1 MDRAL
6 RVLLVEDSPD
16 DAMLLE
22 VGLRRGGLNCSIARV
37 ETLDDLRAELATG
50 NWDVVISDFHLPG
63 FDAGHA
69 LAELQAS
76 GKDLPFII
84 VSGVIEADHAV
95 TLLKQGAHD
104 FINKGALAR
113 LVPAIERELREAVER
128 ASRRRAE
135 ERVEILSMAVE
146 QSPVSVVITDCD
158 GVIEYVN
165 PKFQEVT
172 GYSMLEALG
181 QSLEFTRLEQPG
193 NDSCQRMWATVRAG
207 HEYRG
212 EICSHRKDG
221 QLFWEHMTVSPITD
235 GKGAISHFV
244 AVKEDITVRRSY
256 EERLLRQANFDDLT
270 GLPNRVLMM
279 DRLEQAIAIAHRRQA
294 ETAVL
299 FVDLDRFK
307 DVNDS
312 KGHAIGDVL
321 LKEAAMRLNGCTRDG
336 DTVARMGGDEF
347 LLILPGISGGTD
359 AQRVAERV
367 VDAFSRPFVIGGQ
380 DHFVTASIG
389 ITFYPGDGMDGRVL
403 LRNADLAMYQAKDK
417 GGNRY
422 SFFTEDINRKMQ
434 ERVLIEG
441 NLRGAVA
448 RGEMCLHYQPIYDI
462 ASGEPVAAEALIRW
476 RTSQGILLMPNQFI
490 SVAEDMGLIPHIGD
504 WVLEAACAEMRGYQS
519 RGLRRVAINVSPR
532 QLRVGG
538 FARTVEKI
546 LDCNGLSPDSL
557 ELEITEGVLM
567 DDTAETVMNINTLCE
582 MGVRLSIDDFGTGY
596 SSLGYLQRYPFDT
609 LKIDRGFV
617 ADALGNSTSLRLVE
631 TIITMAQ
638 GLGLEVIAEGVETQA
653 QMDLLKSRRC
663 DLAQG
668 YLLGKPM
675 PLEDFSLVW
684 DRVLPALACGSV

>member
-1 MDRAL
+1 MDRVL
-6 RVLLVEDSPD
+6 KILLVEDSPD

-22 VGLRRGGLNCSIARV
+22 VGLSRGGLHCSIYRV
-37 ETLDDLRAELATG
+37 DSLEDLRQALDDG
-50 NWDVVISDFHLPG
+50 DWDVVISDFHLPG
-63 FDAGHA
+63 FDAGHVLTA
-69 LAELQAS
+69 LQTS

-95 TLLKQGAHD
+95 TLLKRGAHD

-113 LVPAIERELREAVER
+113 LVPAIEREMREAVER

-135 ERVEILSMAVE
+135 ERVQILSMAVE

-158 GVIEYVN
+158 GIIEYVN

-172 GYSMLEALG
+172 GYSMAESLG
-181 QSLEFTRLEQPG
+181 QSLEFTRLEQAG
-193 NDSCQRMWATVRAG
+193 VDSFQRMWATVRAG

-212 EICSHRKDG
+212 EICNVRKDG
-221 QLFWEHMTVSPITD
+221 QLFWEHTTVSPITD
-235 GKGAISHFV
+235 VKGAISHFV

-256 EERLLRQANFDDLT
+256 EERLLRQANFDELT

-279 DRLEQAIAIAHRRQA
+279 DRLEQAIALAHRRDA

-312 KGHAIGDVL
+312 KGHAVGDVL
-321 LKEAAMRLNGCTRDG
+321 LKDAAMRLGGCIRDG

-347 LLILPGISGGTD
+347 LLILPGIAASTD

-367 VDAFSRPFVIGGQ
+367 IDAFSRPFMIGGQ
-380 DHFVTASIG
+380 DHFVTASMG
-389 ITFYPGDGMDGRVL
+389 VTFYPGDGEDGRVL
-403 LRNADLAMYQAKDK
+403 LRNADMAMYQAKEK

-422 SFFTEDINRKMQ
+422 SFFTEEINRKMQ
-434 ERVLIEG
+434 ERVSIEA

-448 RGEMCLHYQPIYDI
+448 RGEMCLHYQPIIDLKT
-462 ASGEPVAAEALIRW
+462 GDPVAAEALIRW
-476 RTSQGILLMPNQFI
+476 KSPQGVLLMPNQFI
-490 SVAEDMGLIPHIGD
+490 TIAEDMGLIPHIGD
-504 WVLEAACAEMRGYQS
+504 WVLEAACSEMCGYLNG
-519 RGLRRVAINVSPR
+519 GLRRVAINVSPR
-532 QLRVGG
+532 QLRVSG

-546 LDCNGLSPDSL
+546 LECNGLGPESL

-582 MGVRLSIDDFGTGY
+582 MGVRLSIDDFGTGF

-609 LKIDRGFV
+609 LKIDRSFV
-617 ADALGNSTSLRLVE
+617 SDALGNPTSLRLVE

-638 GLGLEVIAEGVETQA
+638 GLGLEVIAEGVETQP
-653 QMDLLKSRRC
+653 QMDMLKARHC
-663 DLAQG
+663 DLGQG
-668 YLLGKPM
+668 YLMGKPM
-675 PLEDFSLVW
+675 PLSDFAALWQQSFQ
-684 DRVLPALACGSV
+684 ALACGTV